1 MENKTL
7 MTDFYEL
14 TMAQTYFNEGKK
26 DELVYFDIFFR
37 KNPFEGGYTMSGG
50 LQETIDYIKN
60 FKYGEKEIEYLRSL
74 NLFNEELLNYLKDLK
89 FTGDIYAVPDGTAVF
104 PNEPVLTIKCD
115 VSKEEE
121 VEAMFNQIEE
131 TFGGIDILVNNAS
144 VCRDSLLLDKNIKEF
159 KRVLDVNLV
168 GTYLCSKY
176 AAKMMLGAK
185 KGKIINISST
195 NALDTY
201 YPESCDYDASKAG
214 VISLTHNMAREFAPF
229 ITVNCICPGWV
240 KTQMN
245 KDLSL
250 DQINEEKKNILL
262 GRFAEPEEIAKV
274 VMFLSS
280 SNASYINDSII
291 RVDGGKFNG

>member
-1 MENKTL
+1 M
-7 MTDFYEL
+7 
-14 TMAQTYFNEGKK
+14 GKK
-26 DELVYFDIFFR
+26 VVLVTGSNRGIGKACIEEFAKAGLDVVINYCHR
-37 KNPFEGGYTMSGG
+37 KNEAYA
-50 LQETIDYIKN
+50 LKKAIETNYDVNVMVIK
-60 FKYGEKEIEYLRSL
+60 
-74 NLFNEELLNYLKDLK
+74 
-89 FTGDIYAVPDGTAVF
+89 A
-104 PNEPVLTIKCD
+104 D
-115 VSKEEE
+115 VSIEEE
-121 VEAMFNQIEE
+121 VIGMVNAIVDE
-131 TFGGIDILVNNAS
+131 FGTIDILVNNAS

-159 KRVLDVNLV
+159 KRVLDVNLI

-176 AAKMMLGAK
+176 AAKIMLGAK

-195 NALDTY
+195 NAIDTY

-250 DQINEEKKNILL
+250 EQINEEKKNILL

>member
-1 MENKTL
+1 MNRVVALVTGSNRGIGRSCIEEFAKRGVTVVINYCHHEDEAK
-7 MTDFYEL
+7 EL
-14 TMAQTYFNEGKK
+14 EQEIK
-26 DELVYFDIFFR
+26 D
-37 KNPFEGGYTMSGG
+37 
-50 LQETIDYIKN
+50 
-60 FKYGEKEIEYLRSL
+60 KY
-74 NLFNEELLNYLKDLK
+74 NVD
-89 FTGDIYAVPDGTAVF
+89 
-104 PNEPVLTIKCD
+104 VLTIKCD
-115 VSKEEE
+115 VSKEDE

-131 TFGGIDILVNNAS
+131 TFGGLDILVNNAS

-159 KRVLDVNLV
+159 KRVLDVNLI

-176 AAKMMLGAK
+176 AAKMMLAVK

-195 NALDTY
+195 NALDTF

-250 DQINEEKKNILL
+250 EQINEEKKNILL